1 MSKLIEKTEKFVFDL
16 FKNEL
21 DQTFI
26 YHNHTHTER
35 VLKSVREI
43 IENTDI
49 NDEDAEVL
57 ELAALLHD
65 TGYTKTR
72 EGHEEE
78 SVKIATKFLKDND
91 VDEKTIE
98 SVNACIMAT
107 KFKDSPSTK
116 LGKIIRD
123 ADASHFGKKYFSEAS
138 EFLRKELEIQ
148 GITSY
153 TPNEW
158 LDSNIDVLTKK
169 HEFYTDY
176 ALKNWQP
183 RKEKNLAKLI
193 KSKKKRKNKLK
204 TEELKAKYKAQYK
217 NESPERGIQTFYR
230 VALRN
235 HIKLSDIADTKANI
249 LLSVNAIIIS
259 LVLANLISKL
269 DTNAYLVYPTAIFT
283 LSCVI
288 SMILSIIATRP
299 NITSGEFNKEDVA
312 NREVNLTFFGNFHKM
327 ELKEFEWAIGE
338 LLKDKDYVYK
348 SLTKDLYFLGKVLER
363 KYRILRLTY
372 TIFMIGMIVSVLSF
386 GWALKTNDADLEDV
400 LPDENPISYRTNP
413 FDDHETL
420 KKSDY
425 ALSSFIKSS

>member
-1 MSKLIEKTEKFVFDL
+1 MSKLIEKTEKFVFNL

-43 IENTDI
+43 IENIDI
-49 NDEDAEVL
+49 EDEDAKVL

-65 TGYTKTR
+65 TGYTVTR

-91 VDEKTIE
+91 VDEKTIG
-98 SVNACIMAT
+98 SVNKCIMAT
-107 KFKDSPSTK
+107 KFKDSPSTE

-123 ADASHFGKKYFSEAS
+123 ADASHFGKKYFGEAS

-148 GITSY
+148 GIANY
-153 TPNEW
+153 TPAEW
-158 LDSNIDVLTKK
+158 LDNNINVLTQK

-193 KSKKKRKNKLK
+193 KTKKKRRKKLK
-204 TEELKAKYKAQYK
+204 TEQLKAKYKAQYK

-259 LVLANLISKL
+259 LVMANLISKL
-269 DTNAYLVYPTAIFT
+269 DTNAYLLYPTAIFT
-283 LSCVI
+283 LSCVV
-288 SMILSIIATRP
+288 SMVLSIIATRP
-299 NITSGEFNKEDVA
+299 NITGGEFTKEDVA
-312 NREVNLTFFGNFHKM
+312 NKEVNLTFFGNFHKM
-327 ELKEFEWAIGE
+327 KLKEFEWAIGE

-372 TIFMIGMIVSVLSF
+372 TIFMIGMIVSVLAF

-400 LPDENPISYRTNP
+400 LPTETHAGPILKPSMFN
-413 FDDHETL
+413 ET
-420 KKSDY
+420 DY
-425 ALSSFIKSS
+425 VLSSFIKSS

>member
-1 MSKLIEKTEKFVFDL
+1 MSKLIENTETFVFDL

-26 YHNHTHTER
+26 YHNQTHTDR
-35 VLKSVREI
+35 VLRSIREI
-43 IENTDI
+43 IENTEV
-49 NDEDAEVL
+49 NQKDAEIL

-65 TGYTKTR
+65 TGYIKTR

-78 SVKIATKFLKDND
+78 SVKIATDFLKEQGADNA
-91 VDEKTIE
+91 TIKA
-98 SVNACIMAT
+98 VNTCIMAT
-107 KFKDSPSTK
+107 KFKDSPKTE

-123 ADASHFGKKYFSEAS
+123 ADASHFGKKYFAEAS
-138 EFLRKELEIQ
+138 EFLRKELEVQ
-148 GITSY
+148 GIASY
-153 TPNEW
+153 TPAEWRNE
-158 LDSNIDVLTKK
+158 NIKVLTKK

-183 RKEKNLAKLI
+183 RKEKNLSKLL
-193 KSKKKRKNKLK
+193 KTKKKRKSKLN

-269 DTNAYLVYPTAIFT
+269 DTNPYLIYPTAIFT
-283 LSCVI
+283 ISCVI

-299 NITSGEFNKEDVA
+299 NITSGEFTKEDVA
-312 NREVNLTFFGNFHKM
+312 NKDVNLTFFGNFHKM
-327 ELKEFEWAIGE
+327 SLDEYDWAVKE
-338 LLKDKDYVYK
+338 LLKDKDYVYS
-348 SLTKDLYFLGKVLER
+348 SLTKDLYFLGIVLER
-363 KYRILRLTY
+363 KYRILRVTY
-372 TIFMIGMIVSVLSF
+372 TVFMIGIIISVFSF
-386 GWALKTNDADLEDV
+386 GYALKSNGAELEDV
-400 LPDENPISYRTNP
+400 LPEESPISLITSKTTKT
-413 FDDHETL
+413 ET
-420 KKSDY
+420 
-425 ALSSFIKSS
+425 SFSVF

>member
-21 DQTFI
+21 DQTFL

-49 NDEDAEVL
+49 KDEDAEIL
-57 ELAALLHD
+57 ELATLLHD

-78 SVKIATKFLKDND
+78 SVKIATAFLKEND
-91 VDEKTIE
+91 VDDKTIE
-98 SVNACIMAT
+98 AINDCIMAT
-107 KFKDSPSTK
+107 KFKDSPKTK

-123 ADASHFGKKYFSEAS
+123 ADASHFGKKYFREAS

-148 GITSY
+148 GIATY
-153 TPNEW
+153 TPSEW
-158 LDSNIDVLTKK
+158 LDSNIEVLAQK

-193 KSKKKRKNKLK
+193 KTKKKQKKKLK
-204 TEELKAKYKAQYK
+204 TEKLKAKYKAQYK

-288 SMILSIIATRP
+288 SMVLSIIATRP
-299 NITSGEFNKEDVA
+299 NITSGEFTKEDVA
-312 NREVNLTFFGNFHKM
+312 NKEVNLTFFGNFHKM
-327 ELKEFEWAIGE
+327 KLKEFEWAIEE

-363 KYRILRLTY
+363 KYRILRVTY
-372 TIFMIGMIVSVLSF
+372 TIFMIGMIVSVFSF
-386 GWALKTNDADLEDV
+386 AWALKTNDADLKDV
-400 LPDENPISYRTNP
+400 LPDENPVGYQIH
-413 FDDHETL
+413 DDNIINRVTQLTL
-420 KKSDY
+420 NQYS
-425 ALSSFIKSS
+425 

>member
-1 MSKLIEKTEKFVFDL
+1 MSKLVEITEKFVFDL

-21 DQTFI
+21 DQSFI
-26 YHNHTHTER
+26 YHNYTHTER
-35 VLKSVREI
+35 VLRSTREI

-49 NDEDAEVL
+49 NEKDAEIL

-65 TGYTKTR
+65 TGYTKTN

-78 SVKIATKFLKDND
+78 SVKITTAFLKENNASADI
-91 VDEKTIE
+91 IE
-98 SVNACIMAT
+98 AVNTCILET
-107 KFKDSPSTK
+107 KFKDSPKTE

-123 ADASHFGKKYFSEAS
+123 ADASHFGKKYFAEAS
-138 EFLRKELEIQ
+138 EFLRKELEVQ
-148 GITSY
+148 GIASY
-153 TPNEW
+153 SPNEW
-158 LDSNIDVLTKK
+158 LNENIKVLTKK

-183 RKEKNLAKLI
+183 RKEKNLSKLM
-193 KSKKKRKNKLK
+193 KTKKKRKAKLN

-269 DTNAYLVYPTAIFT
+269 DNNAYLIYPTAIFT

-288 SMILSIIATRP
+288 SMVLSIIATRP
-299 NITSGEFNKEDVA
+299 NITSGEFTKEDVA
-312 NREVNLTFFGNFHKM
+312 NKDVNLTFFGNFHKM
-327 ELKEFEWAIGE
+327 SLKEYDWAVKE
-338 LLKDKDYVYK
+338 LLKDKNYVYS

-363 KYRILRLTY
+363 KYRILRVTY
-372 TIFMIGMIVSVLSF
+372 TIFMIGMIVSVFSF
-386 GWALKTNDADLEDV
+386 AYALKMNGSNIDDV
-400 LPDENPISYRTNP
+400 LPDQTPISYVQ
-413 FDDHETL
+413 ESVSKL
-420 KKSDY
+420 
-425 ALSSFIKSS
+425 

>member
-1 MSKLIEKTEKFVFDL
+1 MSKLVENAEKFVFDL

-26 YHNHTHTER
+26 YHNYTHTDR
-35 VLKSVREI
+35 VLRSVREI
-43 IENTDI
+43 TENTKI
-49 NDEDAEVL
+49 NKKDAEIL
-57 ELAALLHD
+57 ELTALLHD
-65 TGYTKTR
+65 TGYTKSR
-72 EGHEEE
+72 ENHEEE
-78 SVKIATKFLKDND
+78 SVKIATKFLKEQEADD
-91 VDEKTIE
+91 KVIE
-98 SVNACIMAT
+98 AVSECIMAT
-107 KFKDSPSTK
+107 KFKDSPKTE

-123 ADASHFGKKYFSEAS
+123 ADASHFGKKYFAEAS
-138 EFLRKELEIQ
+138 EFLRKELEVQ
-148 GITSY
+148 GIATYS
-153 TPNEW
+153 PSEW
-158 LDSNIDVLTKK
+158 LNENIKVLTKQ

-183 RKEKNLAKLI
+183 RKEKNLSKLM
-193 KSKKKRKNKLK
+193 KSKKKRKSKLN

-288 SMILSIIATRP
+288 SMVLSIIATRP
-299 NITSGEFNKEDVA
+299 NITRGEFTKEDVA
-312 NREVNLTFFGNFHKM
+312 NKDVNLTFFGNFHKM
-327 ELKEFEWAIGE
+327 ELKEYEWAVSE
-338 LLKDKDYVYK
+338 LLKDKNYVYT

-363 KYRILRLTY
+363 KYRILRVTY
-372 TIFMIGMIVSVLSF
+372 TIFMIGMIVSVISF
-386 GWALKTNDADLEDV
+386 GVALKINGAKLEDV
-400 LPDENPISYRTNP
+400 LPDEALPNSSIQNNTEQTSKEHDFVIS
-413 FDDHETL
+413 
-420 KKSDY
+420 
-425 ALSSFIKSS
+425 

>member
-1 MSKLIEKTEKFVFDL
+1 MSKLIEIAEKFVFDL
-16 FKNEL
+16 YKNEL

-35 VLKSVREI
+35 VLRSVREI

-49 NDEDAEVL
+49 DSNDAEVL

-65 TGYTKTR
+65 TGYIKKR

-78 SVKIATKFLKDND
+78 SVKIATTFLEENKADIA
-91 VDEKTIE
+91 TIE
-98 SVNACIMAT
+98 AVNACIMAT
-107 KFKDSPSTK
+107 KFKDSPKTD

-123 ADASHFGKKYFSEAS
+123 ADASHFGKKYFREAS

-148 GITSY
+148 GIATYS
-153 TPNEW
+153 PQDWLNE
-158 LDSNIDVLTKK
+158 NIKVLTKK

-183 RKEKNLAKLI
+183 RKEKNLAKLM
-193 KSKKKRKNKLK
+193 KTKKKRKAKLN
-204 TEELKAKYKAQYK
+204 TEEIKAKYKAQYK

-269 DTNAYLVYPTAIFT
+269 DTNPYLVYPTAIFT

-288 SMILSIIATRP
+288 SMVLSIIATRP
-299 NITSGEFNKEDVA
+299 NITSGEFTKEDVA
-312 NREVNLTFFGNFHKM
+312 NKNVNLTFFGNFHKM
-327 ELKEFEWAIGE
+327 QLKEFEWAVEE
-338 LLKDKDYVYK
+338 LLKDKNYVYS

-363 KYRILRLTY
+363 KYRILRVTY
-372 TIFMIGMIVSVLSF
+372 TIFMIGMIVSVLAF
-386 GWALKTNDADLEDV
+386 GYALKSNGADIDDV
-400 LPDENPISYRTNP
+400 LPDAPIASIDYR
-413 FDDHETL
+413 
-420 KKSDY
+420 
-425 ALSSFIKSS
+425 I

>member
-1 MSKLIEKTEKFVFDL
+1 MSKLIESAEKFVFDL

-35 VLKSVREI
+35 VLRSVREI
-43 IENTDI
+43 IKNTDI
-49 NDEDAEVL
+49 KKKDAEIL
-57 ELAALLHD
+57 ELTALLHD

-72 EGHEEE
+72 DGHEEE
-78 SVKIATKFLKDND
+78 SVKIATKFLQAQD
-91 VDEKTIE
+91 VDAEIIDAV
-98 SVNACIMAT
+98 SQCIMAT
-107 KFKDSPSTK
+107 KFKDTPNST

-123 ADASHFGKKYFSEAS
+123 ADASHFGKKYFNEAS

-148 GITSY
+148 GIATF
-153 TPNEW
+153 TPQEW
-158 LDSNIDVLTKK
+158 LNENIKVLTKK

-176 ALKNWQP
+176 AFKNWQP
-183 RKEKNLAKLI
+183 RKEKNLSKLM
-193 KSKKKRKNKLK
+193 KTKKKRKSKLK
-204 TEELKAKYKAQYK
+204 TEEMKAKYKAQYK

-269 DTNAYLVYPTAIFT
+269 DTNAYLLYPTAIFT

-288 SMILSIIATRP
+288 SMVLSIIATRP
-299 NITSGEFNKEDVA
+299 NITSGEFTKEDVA
-312 NREVNLTFFGNFHKM
+312 NKNVNLTFFGNFHKM
-327 ELKEFEWAIGE
+327 ELKEYEWAVKE
-338 LLKDKDYVYK
+338 LIKDKDYVYN

-363 KYRILRLTY
+363 KYRILRVTY
-372 TIFMIGMIVSVLSF
+372 TIFMIGMIVSVISF
-386 GWALKTNDADLEDV
+386 GIALKINGAELEDV
-400 LPDENPISYRTNP
+400 LPDEPIPTTYYKENIKQP
-413 FDDHETL
+413 Y
-420 KKSDY
+420 DY
-425 ALSSFIKSS
+425 YDYKIV